1 MVRSMYSGVA
11 GMKSHQQ
18 RMDVIGNNIANV
30 NTYGFKSSR
39 VTFRDMFYQ
48 NIRNASAGTS
58 TRGGV
63 SPSGIGYGSQ
73 IASIDKLMTQSS
85 MTSTGQPLDC
95 AITGDGFFQVQDSD
109 GNIFYTRA
117 GMLDID
123 QATGYL
129 VDLNGYFVLGTQ
141 GPDVIGKAP
150 GNSKIKVELDPL
162 EPAAGSKVQTIQN
175 VEYTLSATNYTT
187 AGNVNFNFSLDNEMP
202 TGQNIRV
209 VVDGNSIAVKVN
221 PTAQFASLS
230 AFMDE
235 VNKAITDAR
244 GGVEHPAGL
253 FTITADPEPA
263 GPLTGEQ
270 IVNSDRGPTGG
281 KIVFDGA
288 LKTGYAVKSY
298 GSAFSASGNLTFG
311 IQRTAPANNT
321 TAPDSADS
329 RYTVTV
335 TGTNA
340 AGQAVTYTMADLTY
354 AQLTNSAGVHLV
366 NNAAGADP
374 NDSFDLRIPSSFYEK
389 NDNGTPDNPADDT
402 YTFPAAGTA
411 LGTATPQTPS
421 GNIGLGSKDFLL
433 EGGTEGGPQSL
444 MNLTGIAIGA
454 DGIIRA
460 QNAGK
465 DIIVGRIDLANFDN
479 PQGLDQAGNSYF
491 TATDNS
497 GKAKY
502 AVPGE
507 DGTGALKNSALE
519 MSNVDL
525 SQEFSDMIVTQRGF
539 QANSRLITVSDTML
553 EELINLKR

>member
-150 GNSKIKVELDPL
+150 GNSKIQVKLDPL
-162 EPAAGSKVQTIQN
+162 EAAAGSKTETIQN
-175 VEYTLSATNYTT
+175 VEYILSATNYTT

-235 VNKAITDAR
+235 VNQAITDAR

-270 IVNSDRGPTGG
+270 IVNSDSGPTGG

-298 GSAFSASGNLTFG
+298 GSAFSASGKLTFE
-311 IQRTAPANNT
+311 IQRTVPADKT
-321 TAPDSADS
+321 TAPDNPSC

-335 TGTNA
+335 TGQNA
-340 AGQAVTYTMADLTY
+340 AGETVTYTLDELNY
-354 AQLTNSAGVHLV
+354 SQLTNSAGVHLV
-366 NNAAGADP
+366 NGDNA
-374 NDSFDLRIPSSFYEK
+374 NDSIDLRIPSSFYTK
-389 NDNGTPDNPADDT
+389 NPGADPDDPADDT
-402 YTFPAAGTA
+402 YEFPTGT

-507 DGTGALKNSALE
+507 DGTGALKNSTLE

>member
-63 SPSGIGYGSQ
+63 SPSGVGYGSQ

-109 GNIFYTRA
+109 GNKFYTRA

-298 GSAFSASGNLTFG
+298 G
-311 IQRTAPANNT
+311 
-321 TAPDSADS
+321 
-329 RYTVTV
+329 
-335 TGTNA
+335 
-340 AGQAVTYTMADLTY
+340 
-354 AQLTNSAGVHLV
+354 
-366 NNAAGADP
+366 
-374 NDSFDLRIPSSFYEK
+374 
-389 NDNGTPDNPADDT
+389 
-402 YTFPAAGTA
+402 
-411 LGTATPQTPS
+411 
-421 GNIGLGSKDFLL
+421 
-433 EGGTEGGPQSL
+433 
-444 MNLTGIAIGA
+444 
-454 DGIIRA
+454 
-460 QNAGK
+460 
-465 DIIVGRIDLANFDN
+465 
-479 PQGLDQAGNSYF
+479 
-491 TATDNS
+491 
-497 GKAKY
+497 
-502 AVPGE
+502 
-507 DGTGALKNSALE
+507 
-519 MSNVDL
+519 
-525 SQEFSDMIVTQRGF
+525 
-539 QANSRLITVSDTML
+539 
-553 EELINLKR
+553 

>member
-1 MVRSMYSGVA
+1 
-11 GMKSHQQ
+11 
-18 RMDVIGNNIANV
+18 
-30 NTYGFKSSR
+30 
-39 VTFRDMFYQ
+39 
-48 NIRNASAGTS
+48 
-58 TRGGV
+58 
-63 SPSGIGYGSQ
+63 
-73 IASIDKLMTQSS
+73 
-85 MTSTGQPLDC
+85 
-95 AITGDGFFQVQDSD
+95 
-109 GNIFYTRA
+109 
-117 GMLDID
+117 MLDID

-129 VDLNGYFVLGTQ
+129 VDLKLLLVRPDQ

-150 GNSKIKVELDPL
+150 GNSKIQVKLDPL
-162 EPAAGSKVQTIQN
+162 EATAGSKTETIQN
-175 VEYTLSATNYTT
+175 IEYTLSATNYTT

-202 TGQNIRV
+202 TGQNVRV

-221 PTAQFASLS
+221 PTAQFANLS

-253 FTITADPEPA
+253 FTITADPEPN

-298 GSAFSASGNLTFG
+298 GSAFSASGNLTFE
-311 IQRTAPANNT
+311 IKRTAPANNT

-335 TGTNA
+335 TGTDA
-340 AGQAVTYTMADLTY
+340 AGQPVSYTMADLTY

-366 NNAAGADP
+366 NGNNA
-374 NDSFDLRIPSSFYEK
+374 NDSIDLRIPSSFYEK

-479 PQGLDQAGNSYF
+479 RRALTRQVTVTSLRPITPARRSMPSPAR
-491 TATDNS
+491 TA
-497 GKAKY
+497 
-502 AVPGE
+502 P
-507 DGTGALKNSALE
+507 AL
-519 MSNVDL
+519 
-525 SQEFSDMIVTQRGF
+525 
-539 QANSRLITVSDTML
+539 
-553 EELINLKR
+553 

>member
-150 GNSKIKVELDPL
+150 GNSKIQVKLDPL
-162 EPAAGSKVQTIQN
+162 EAAAGSKTETIQN
-175 VEYTLSATNYTT
+175 VEYILSATNYTT

-221 PTAQFASLS
+221 PTAQFNSLS
-230 AFMDE
+230 EFMDE
-235 VNKAITDAR
+235 VNQAITDAR

-270 IVNSDRGPTGG
+270 IVNSDSGPTGG
-281 KIVFDGA
+281 KITFA
-288 LKTGYAVKSY
+288 TTGLPTGFAVKDY
-298 GSAFSASGNLTFG
+298 GSAFSASGAMNIT
-311 IQRTAPANNT
+311 ITPKDPAL
-321 TAPDSADS
+321 APDDPTQTYRVS
-329 RYTVTV
+329 VTEAG
-335 TGTNA
+335 TGA
-340 AGQAVTYTMADLTY
+340 TYTIDQDLTY

-366 NNAAGADP
+366 NNKGTDA
-374 NDSFDLRIPSSFYEK
+374 NDSFDLRIPSGFCTK
-389 NDNGTPDNPADDT
+389 NVDNTQNPPVTTYTYLPADT
-402 YTFPAAGTA
+402 P

-507 DGTGALKNSALE
+507 DGTGALKNSTLE

>member
-1 MVRSMYSGVA
+1 
-11 GMKSHQQ
+11 
-18 RMDVIGNNIANV
+18 
-30 NTYGFKSSR
+30 
-39 VTFRDMFYQ
+39 
-48 NIRNASAGTS
+48 
-58 TRGGV
+58 
-63 SPSGIGYGSQ
+63 
-73 IASIDKLMTQSS
+73 
-85 MTSTGQPLDC
+85 
-95 AITGDGFFQVQDSD
+95 
-109 GNIFYTRA
+109 
-117 GMLDID
+117 
-123 QATGYL
+123 
-129 VDLNGYFVLGTQ
+129 
-141 GPDVIGKAP
+141 
-150 GNSKIKVELDPL
+150 
-162 EPAAGSKVQTIQN
+162 
-175 VEYTLSATNYTT
+175 
-187 AGNVNFNFSLDNEMP
+187 MP

-298 GSAFSASGNLTFG
+298 GSAFSASGNLTFE

-389 NDNGTPDNPADDT
+389 MTTVLLIILLMTLIRFRPQAQRL
-402 YTFPAAGTA
+402 A
-411 LGTATPQTPS
+411 LRRRRRLP
-421 GNIGLGSKDFLL
+421 
-433 EGGTEGGPQSL
+433 
-444 MNLTGIAIGA
+444 GISVLVARISCL
-454 DGIIRA
+454 RA
-460 QNAGK
+460 
-465 DIIVGRIDLANFDN
+465 
-479 PQGLDQAGNSYF
+479 
-491 TATDNS
+491 
-497 GKAKY
+497 
-502 AVPGE
+502 
-507 DGTGALKNSALE
+507 ALKA
-519 MSNVDL
+519 V
-525 SQEFSDMIVTQRGF
+525 R
-539 QANSRLITVSDTML
+539 SR
-553 EELINLKR
+553 

>member
-150 GNSKIKVELDPL
+150 GNSKIQVKLDPL
-162 EPAAGSKVQTIQN
+162 EAAAGSKTETIQN
-175 VEYTLSATNYTT
+175 VEYILSATNYTT

-221 PTAQFASLS
+221 PTAEFASLS
-230 AFMDE
+230 EFMDQ
-235 VNKAITDAR
+235 VNDAITDAR

-270 IVNSDRGPTGG
+270 IVNSDNGPTGG
-281 KIVFDGA
+281 KIEFDPG
-288 LKTGYAVKSY
+288 LKSGYAVKSY
-298 GSAFSASGNLTFG
+298 GSEFSASGKLTFE
-311 IQRTAPANNT
+311 ITRTEPMDDT
-321 TAPDSADS
+321 TAPDAPSC

-335 TGTNA
+335 TGQNA
-340 AGQAVTYTMADLTY
+340 AGETVTYTLDELSY
-354 AQLTNSAGVHLV
+354 SQLTNSAGVHLV
-366 NNAAGADP
+366 NGDNA
-374 NDSFDLRIPSSFYEK
+374 NDSIDLRIPSSFYTK
-389 NDNGTPDNPADDT
+389 NPGADPDDPADDT

-507 DGTGALKNSALE
+507 DGTGALKNSTLE